1 MIILKIIFCLIAT
14 FGVTAFLLVW
24 LIAGYKILL
33 KYTWFRWI
41 VESIMYHEHV
51 AQIRMLTDDQKIEKF
66 ANWEVYPRRFHKYWY
81 GKALKKKLLK
91 ESAKAVFRM
100 QSQSLLNKYQ

>member
-1 MIILKIIFCLIAT
+1 
-14 FGVTAFLLVW
+14 
-24 LIAGYKILL
+24 
-33 KYTWFRWI
+33 
-41 VESIMYHEHV
+41 
-51 AQIRMLTDDQKIEKF
+51 MLTGDQKIEKF